1 VLVNATKCMFP
12 LKLQNTKKLQI
23 TNISATKYHKTT
35 NLKNTKILQNT
46 SLQNTKK
53 TTKYQIAA
61 KYPKS
66 YNVLKIPNIY
76 KIIKCQKI

>member
-1 VLVNATKCMFP
+1 MHVP
-12 LKLQNTKKLQI
+12 LK
-23 TNISATKYHKTT
+23 ATKYQKATNYQHLSYKIPQNIT
-35 NLKNTKILQNT
+35 NLKNT

-53 TTKYQIAA
+53 ATKYKKAA